1 MAYFKNF
8 PIIKYKFGNNEESV
22 FFKDASI
29 YVDLIDQVSDNVS
42 VYTNFNIIDGER
54 PDTLSYKLY
63 GTSDYYWTFFL
74 LNEKLRESGWPLP
87 FNKVYDFVENAYPDY
102 AIQLDG
108 AGSLNAGGIV
118 KNSLA
123 SDTVLAQT
131 FPVGDNVELND
142 ISANTANA
150 KIVSKNLDI
159 GQMILRFV
167 SGDVTVMTNI
177 NEITYNDGV
186 DIFSAGVSYG
196 TNFFNNVVQY
206 NSPAYYTDSLGA
218 RTDIDPYDIATSI
231 APLIPVTYQ
240 EKFLDFNDDLKTI
253 KIIKQNAISNIVTE
267 FNRLV
272 KG

>member
-22 FFKDASI
+22 FYKDASV
-29 YVDLIDQVSDNVS
+29 YVDLIDQVADNVS
-42 VYTNFNIIDGER
+42 FYTSFNILDGER

-74 LNEKLRESGWPLP
+74 LNEKLRESGWPLSHR
-87 FNKVYDFVENAYPDY
+87 KVYEFVEEVYPNY

-108 AGSLNAGGIV
+108 AGSLNTGGIV
-118 KNSLA
+118 KNYLA

-131 FPVGDNVELND
+131 FPVGGNVLLND
-142 ISANTANA
+142 NSANVANA

-177 NEITYNDGV
+177 NEITYSDGV
-186 DIFSAGVSYG
+186 NIFSAGASYG
-196 TNFFNNVVQY
+196 TNFFNNVVEY
-206 NSPAYYTDSLGA
+206 NSPAYYTNSLEA
-218 RTDIDPYDIATSI
+218 RVDIDPYDIATSTG
-231 APLIPVTYQ
+231 PLIPITYQ
-240 EKFLDFNDDLKTI
+240 EKLISYNDDLKII
-253 KIIKQNAISNIVTE
+253 KILKQDAISNIVSE

>member
-8 PIIKYKFGNNEESV
+8 PLIKYKFGNNEESV
-22 FFKDASI
+22 FYKDASV
-29 YVDLIDQVSDNVS
+29 YVDLIDQISDNIS
-42 VYTNFNIIDGER
+42 YYTNFTIVDGER

-74 LNEKLRESGWPLP
+74 LNEGLRESGWPLSQG
-87 FNKVYDFVENAYPDY
+87 KVYEFVEEVYPNY

-108 AGSLNAGGIV
+108 AGSLNAGGII
-118 KNSLA
+118 KNYLA

-131 FPVGDNVELND
+131 FPAGANVLLTD
-142 ISANTANA
+142 ISANIANA

-159 GQMILRFV
+159 GQIIFRFI
-167 SGDVTVMTNI
+167 SGDETVMTNI
-177 NEITYNDGV
+177 DEITYSDGV

-196 TNFFNNVVQY
+196 TNFFNNVVEY
-206 NSPAYYTDSLGA
+206 NSPAYYTNSSGV
-218 RTDIDPYDIATSI
+218 RTDIDPYDIATSTG
-231 APLIPVTYQ
+231 PLIPVTYQ
-240 EKFLDFNDDLKTI
+240 EKLVDFNDELKII
-253 KIIKQNAISNIVTE
+253 KIIKQDAIYNIVNE